1 MGTFAKIF
9 IVVNLVLAVVVLGA
23 VGTLLGTSEDWK
35 GKYETKT
42 AELEDIIAK
51 KDAKITKLNQDLS
64 TLRTEKNQ
72 LTQKTID
79 QAAQIAQ
86 QTQEWV
92 VLKEKFNA
100 QVASLQEQ
108 TKLLKDLEQN
118 VEDARTRNQT
128 LQGKLDTA
136 LEEKRAADRTADDL
150 RNDLEREKLAKQAAL
165 DDLAQANKENKN
177 LSEDNDRKAR
187 TLAMVA
193 KRGGLKFLE
202 GLEPTE
208 AVDGVVTGVDEPL
221 NIVLISVG
229 SDDKVEIG
237 YTLTVY
243 RGGAYLGKLLI
254 DKVGPDW
261 ASGHMDPNETKE
273 FPKRGDRVSTQL

>member
-128 LQGKLDTA
+128 LQGNLDTA

-193 KRGGLKFLE
+193 KRGGLLVAFIDMGIDLGTCNTLVCVRGE
-202 GLEPTE
+202 G
-208 AVDGVVTGVDEPL
+208 
-221 NIVLISVG
+221 IVLNEPSVVAVRRAPTRCCKNGKPSAG
-229 SDDKVEIG
+229 SP
-237 YTLTVY
+237 
-243 RGGAYLGKLLI
+243 RRCSARRPGAS
-254 DKVGPDW
+254 PPS
-261 ASGHMDPNETKE
+261 ARSRTA
-273 FPKRGDRVSTQL
+273 